1 MFPPDS
7 GIHSARRGS
16 ALRYLRRATIKMI
29 VYSLD
34 FATQNRSGSKLP
46 EGQNQ
51 RRSGRWKA
59 SLRATPHHCQAC
71 FIRSVVKGKWHSLRS
86 PLTKSGNEIVFER
99 AGTARRSFG

>member
-1 MFPPDS
+1 QANIFQ
-7 GIHSARRGS
+7 
-16 ALRYLRRATIKMI
+16 K

-51 RRSGRWKA
+51 RLSGRWKA

-71 FIRSVVKGKWHSLRS
+71 FIRSVVKGKCHSIRS

-99 AGTARRSFG
+99 AGTDRRSFG